1 MSNVAVKCPWG
12 IVITA
17 NGDRVGA
24 GFGGAGDTVS
34 VTVITGITS
43 RYALVS

>member
-12 IVITA
+12 IVIA
-17 NGDRVGA
+17 VSGDGGGA
-24 GFGGAGDTVS
+24 GFIVAGDAVS